1 MKLNYKI
8 AISDTSC
15 LILLSKIDELN
26 LLNRLFDEILI
37 TSEIQKEFGKE
48 LPIWIKIIN
57 PRYIHYQEILE
68 MEVDKGK
75 ASAIALSFDIDKS
88 ILILDDYKAR
98 QVADKLNIR
107 YTGTF
112 GIILRAKKIGVIDS
126 VKLILEKIKATNF
139 RFSEELYEI
148 VLREAKE
155 I

>member
-26 LLNRLFDEILI
+26 LLNRLFDEIFI
-37 TSEIQKEFGKE
+37 TSEIQKEFGKK
-48 LPIWIKIIN
+48 LSNWIKIMN
-57 PRYIHYQEILE
+57 PRDIHYQELLE
-68 MEVDKGK
+68 MEVDKGE
-75 ASAIALSFDIDKS
+75 ASAIALSFDIDES

-98 QVADKLNIR
+98 QVADKLNIK

-112 GIILRAKKIGVIDS
+112 GIILRAKKIGLIDS
-126 VKLILEKIKATNF
+126 VKPILKKIKATNF
-139 RFSEELYEI
+139 RFSEELFEI